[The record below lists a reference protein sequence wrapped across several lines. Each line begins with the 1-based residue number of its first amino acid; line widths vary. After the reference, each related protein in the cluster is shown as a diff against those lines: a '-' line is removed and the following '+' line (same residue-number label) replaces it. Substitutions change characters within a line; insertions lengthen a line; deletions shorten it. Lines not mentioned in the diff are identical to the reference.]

1 MITAE
6 EELTRQYESTSY
18 AAGLVQAKKT
28 KISRLEKRMDE
39 LKTLSHARNIL
50 LTGERFRSRKLEGTL
65 LNIKK
70 NMEERESALEEREV
84 EILNLRRKAV
94 TLNNFRLFLGQQIQQ
109 LVHERCPIV
118 QQVGGLES
126 HISGIYSELEAEQ
139 RTKYQWIQELDSKDS
154 RLVTMSL
161 EAKSARRRLRRR
173 EAYIDSFQRELSTL
187 VRTRTHGELERGVRG
202 AFRKFG
208 KDEDARA
215 RKRRIQCKTAA
226 NLP

>member
-6 EELTRQYESTSY
+6 EEFKRQYESTSH
-18 AAGLVQAKKT
+18 AAGLVQTKKT

-65 LNIKK
+65 SNLKK
-70 NMEERESALEEREV
+70 NMEERESALEEREL

-94 TLNNFRLFLGQQIQQ
+94 TLDNFRFFLGQQIQQ
-109 LVHERCPIV
+109 LVRERCPIM
-118 QQVGGLES
+118 QQVGVLES

-139 RTKYQWIQELDSKDS
+139 RTKYQWRQDLDSKDI
-154 RLVTMSL
+154 RLVTVSL
-161 EAKSARRRLRRR
+161 EATAARRTLRKR

-187 VRTRTHGELERGVRG
+187 VRARTHGDLERGVRA
-202 AFRKFG
+202 AFRKFV
-208 KDEDARA
+208 KEDDAA
-215 RKRRIQCKTAA
+215 RKRQVRKGTAA
-226 NLP
+226 NHP